1 MFSDLY
7 GEVSVRPDDADDAY
21 EFAELSM
28 ILYHN
33 DRIRTKAKSGAIICF
48 ADLST
53 FVMKPDS
60 VIVLDTRVTKES
72 KFKLI
77 AGTILVNIKRILED
91 GNVDIE
97 MTQAVAGIKGT
108 TLVCEESDGKS
119 TLKVIEGSVEL
130 TPENGDPILV
140 HGGEMVTA
148 TNGKHG
154 KVMKFS
160 PSEELGTWLKTSQDM
175 IQQALREKGVRLE
188 GEREAPG
195 LSVAN
200 LILIIVAGS
209 MLLLVVVLSANR
221 RKKRKT
227 DQSAHRPVQFAA
239 ANESTRYCSRCG
251 QGHSQDNRF
260 CTKCGEPLQ
269 VRNR

>member
-60 VIVLDTRVTKES
+60 VIVLDTRATKES

-119 TLKVIEGSVEL
+119 TLKVLEGSVEL
-130 TPENGDPILV
+130 TPVNGEPILV
-140 HGGEMVTA
+140 QGGEMVTA
-148 TNGKHG
+148 ENGKIG
-154 KVMKFS
+154 KIMTFS
-160 PSEELGTWLKTSQDM
+160 PSKELLSWPEKAQNN
-175 IQQALREKGVRLE
+175 IHQALSEKGVRLE
-188 GEREAPG
+188 EERQTSGVTAG
-195 LSVAN
+195 TLMLVIAVAS
-200 LILIIVAGS
+200 I
-209 MLLLVVVLSANR
+209 LLLIFVSVVHG
-221 RKKRKT
+221 RKKRRSR
-227 DQSAHRPVQFAA
+227 QSRGNPVQFDAGTVPFFLS
-239 ANESTRYCSRCG
+239 N
-251 QGHSQDNRF
+251 
-260 CTKCGEPLQ
+260 
-269 VRNR
+269 